1 MDTENLIKDTK
12 ARFAHNSAKA
22 YLKDKYQSK
31 LTVANQGGLWK
42 VTPELLVFI
51 DSAGSEELI
60 LVDAY
65 DNPVKVKRLELLQ
78 QVRDTYNNV
87 MEEWYTEFKKL
98 ENNR

>member
-60 LVDAY
+60 LVDSY

>member
-1 MDTENLIKDTK
+1 MDTENLIKDAK

-60 LVDAY
+60 LVDSY

-78 QVRDTYNNV
+78 LVRDTYNNV

>member
-1 MDTENLIKDTK
+1 MDTENLIKDAK

-65 DNPVKVKRLELLQ
+65 ENPVKVKRLELLQ
-78 QVRDTYNNV
+78 LVRDTYNNV
-87 MEEWYTEFKKL
+87 MEEWHTELKKL

>member
-1 MDTENLIKDTK
+1 MDTENLIKDAK

-42 VTPELLVFI
+42 VRPELLVFI

-60 LVDAY
+60 LVDSY

-78 QVRDTYNNV
+78 LVRDTYNNV

>member
-1 MDTENLIKDTK
+1 MDTENLIKDAK

-60 LVDAY
+60 LVDSY